1 MHWSDLAQAAGGL
14 LALVSALV
22 ELTTV
27 ITARRNAGEATDT
40 PPPERGARE
49 EAQER
54 DA

>member
-1 MHWSDLAQAAGGL
+1 MHWSDLTQAAGGL

-27 ITARRNAGEATDT
+27 ITTRRNAGAATGT
-40 PPPERGARE
+40 TPPERGAGD
-49 EAQER
+49 EAQEP